1 MKRNLSWKD
10 DRLEVNAGDIVL
22 HFHPDT
28 RRVVVFEPYYEP
40 VCTVVASIGDVLS
53 RLPGYEW
60 GHRVVQNTLA
70 EMVDCG
76 TGTIQAIIV
85 ALEMMGLIGAKVSLE
100 QLGRGV
106 FASGETTV
114 TSMTSGTASTTP

>member
-1 MKRNLSWKD
+1 M
-10 DRLEVNAGDIVL
+10 
-22 HFHPDT
+22 
-28 RRVVVFEPYYEP
+28 
-40 VCTVVASIGDVLS
+40 CTVVAAIGDILS

-76 TGTIQAIIV
+76 IGTIQAIIV

-106 FASGETTV
+106 FASSKTTV
-114 TSMTSGTASTTP
+114 TSMASSTANTPP